1 MKYKVVHILKT
12 YPQEWGQEVPLLA
25 PRGQLDQPVLKRK
38 VNPKM
43 NELWWSGHDM
53 IENFFWKKAKLDL
66 EGVKCL
72 ENNNTD

>member
-1 MKYKVVHILKT
+1 MKDISRRSRHMKYKVVHILKT

-53 IENFFWKKAKLDL
+53 IENVFGKKR
-66 EGVKCL
+66 
-72 ENNNTD
+72 N